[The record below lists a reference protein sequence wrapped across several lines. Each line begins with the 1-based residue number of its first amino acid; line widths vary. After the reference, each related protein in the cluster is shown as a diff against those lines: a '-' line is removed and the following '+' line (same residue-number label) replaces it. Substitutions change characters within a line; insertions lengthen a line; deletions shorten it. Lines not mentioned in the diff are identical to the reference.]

1 MRRELKEELKHMFEA
16 PEPLHKRAFLR
27 TMEQAKIS
35 MPAFVLTQI
44 GYIRRWIWIGSVL
57 IFVLSVAGA
66 AWLPA
71 ETVWV
76 VYALIPL
83 LALTVV
89 SESGRSENY
98 DMAELEMATRFSL
111 RSVTLARLGILGLEN
126 LVILGLML
134 PVGIWRQ
141 GFGAVQS
148 GVCILLPYLLMTFA
162 GLSVVRRVHGRE
174 AVYICAG
181 IAVCISFLAMALHDS
196 IWQLYRADSLV
207 WGIAAVLLL
216 GIGTVRRCADMVREM
231 NVV

>member
-1 MRRELKEELKHMFEA
+1 MRRELKEKLKHIFEA
-16 PEPLHKRAFLR
+16 PEPLRKRAFLR

-66 AWLPA
+66 VWLPA

-111 RSVTLARLGILGLEN
+111 RSVILARLGILGLEN

-134 PVGIWRQ
+134 PVGIWKQ

-162 GLSVVRRVHGRE
+162 GLSVVRRIRGRE

-181 IAVCISFLAMALHDS
+181 IAVCISLLAMALHDS
-196 IWQLYRADSLV
+196 IWQLHRTDSLV
-207 WGIAAVLLL
+207 WWIAAVLLL
-216 GIGTVRRCADMVREM
+216 GIGTVRQGADMVRAM
-231 NVV
+231 DVV